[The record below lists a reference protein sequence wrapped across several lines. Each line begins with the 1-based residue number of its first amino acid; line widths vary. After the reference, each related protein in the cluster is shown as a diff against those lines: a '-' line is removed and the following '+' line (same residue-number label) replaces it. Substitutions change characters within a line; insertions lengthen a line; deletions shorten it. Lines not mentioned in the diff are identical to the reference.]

1 MYRCPS
7 QYWSERDYFS
17 STIADL
23 DTIHIYAQFQKQI
36 SLSGHWIVYVSTR
49 KRGMFRVPGKLWWLT
64 SRLNEGA
71 CPHSDLELGS
81 PKVDP
86 FSHHPHTESH
96 CRNNHLRA
104 ILLVQHNVQKVMG
117 LLMQIKGLGTCPL
130 EIRLDGIR
138 LGEINKKPSRG
149 QIFAK
154 EREKACV
161 QVI

>member
-1 MYRCPS
+1 
-7 QYWSERDYFS
+7 
-17 STIADL
+17 
-23 DTIHIYAQFQKQI
+23 
-36 SLSGHWIVYVSTR
+36 
-49 KRGMFRVPGKLWWLT
+49 MFRVPGKLWWLT

-86 FSHHPHTESH
+86 LSHYPHTESH
-96 CRNNHLRA
+96 WRNNHLRA
-104 ILLVQHNVQKVMG
+104 ILLLQHNVQKVMG
-117 LLMQIKGLGTCPL
+117 LFMQIKGLGRCPL

-161 QVI
+161 PAI